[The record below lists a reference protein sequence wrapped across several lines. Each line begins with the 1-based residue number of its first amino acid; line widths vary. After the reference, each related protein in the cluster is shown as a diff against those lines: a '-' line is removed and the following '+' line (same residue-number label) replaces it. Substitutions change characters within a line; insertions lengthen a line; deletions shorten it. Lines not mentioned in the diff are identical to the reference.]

1 MGKVEKYSEEF
12 KAKALSMCEEIGPY
26 KTTKELGVANQ
37 TLYRWRAQQKRK
49 EQESSKEKVQPVQQP
64 QLDAQETKTPPQ
76 IVEKKEEPA
85 EEKGTLEKPV
95 QETFLLDEVKRL
107 KAENQR
113 LQGTL
118 NYLIQENKDLLDKR
132 QRCLEAISLL
142 IQ

>member
-1 MGKVEKYSEEF
+1 MGKIEKYSEEF

-37 TLYRWRAQQKRK
+37 TLYRWRAQQKKK
-49 EQESSKEKVQPVQQP
+49 EQEGSEEKVQPVQQ
-64 QLDAQETKTPPQ
+64 QLDVNEMKKPPQ
-76 IVEKKEEPA
+76 IVEKKEEP
-85 EEKGTLEKPV
+85 EKEQGTSEKPA
-95 QETFLLDEVKRL
+95 QETFLLDEVERL